1 MAEFINTNDKNA
13 LLIGVGGIGKNVY
26 WPQLVQHG
34 YNVTTVDNVNKA
46 DFTSIDDVT
55 GVFDVAIICVPNYLH
70 SFFADKIASFCKTVL
85 IEKPGLPSADQW
97 NALCDKH
104 PDTRFIMCKNNLY
117 RDSYGCFDNLE
128 NIQDPVSIKIK
139 WFNKNRVPNPGYW
152 STNRKTAW
160 GGVALDLFPHLY
172 CHMVR
177 LFGSMEDFERANH
190 LMMQKWSLE
199 DLQGSDYGAVSEDG
213 VYNVCDFATE
223 NWLVQGKTLLEVSAS
238 WKEGYDNQ
246 SIEVQT
252 IDSTFK
258 WDFGLCPND
267 AYGKMIVAAETED
280 YDKHKAM
287 DTWIHKNLEVYHEG

>member
-1 MAEFINTNDKNA
+1 MRLLYIIFFILFAGVAFAQNKEQTLADVRQDLTILYIEMLKLKRELSTTGAASPQVITSGSSLARLEAIEIELQRLIAQTEELQYQVDRVVRDGTSRIENLEFR
-13 LLIGVGGIGKNVY
+13 LVELEGG
-26 WPQLVQHG
+26 
-34 YNVTTVDNVNKA
+34 
-46 DFTSIDDVT
+46 
-55 GVFDVAIICVPNYLH
+55 
-70 SFFADKIASFCKTVL
+70 
-85 IEKPGLPSADQW
+85 E
-97 NALCDKH
+97 
-104 PDTRFIMCKNNLY
+104 NNLY